1 MLTLIGAWERVS
13 PTEARACNPPHI
25 YFSCKCGCGIP
36 FAIKTAFSAFLFSP
50 LPSSPPPSILSFL
63 FPPLC
68 LVSTFEVHDF
78 PAAAEQRRL
87 RNSHPLLGAHTR
99 TAWWLPISVNTSP
112 RSNTLGRAG
121 GMSGDEA
128 SNWRLYAAGLRLK
141 RWLWDLLLSKAIKS
155 LCSSK
160 LINRS
165 GTQQDCLA
173 SKDPTVWLSYQSHA
187 EEMQQARDVCPFFT
201 QAAINQS
208 ID

>member
-1 MLTLIGAWERVS
+1 MLENEFHPQRLAHVTPLIFIFLVNVDVESHLQSRPLS
-13 PTEARACNPPHI
+13 PRS
-25 YFSCKCGCGIP
+25 F
-36 FAIKTAFSAFLFSP
+36 FP

-68 LVSTFEVHDF
+68 LVSTFEVHNF

-99 TAWWLPISVNTSP
+99 TAWWLPISVNTSL
-112 RSNTLGRAG
+112 RSNTLRRAG
-121 GMSGDEA
+121 GKSGDEA
-128 SNWRLYAAGLRLK
+128 SNWRLEAAGLRLK
-141 RWLWDLLLSKAIKS
+141 KMALRLVFQLLSKAIKS

-160 LINRS
+160 LIIRN
-165 GTQQDCLA
+165 GTQQDSLA

-187 EEMQQARDVCPFFT
+187 EGMQQTGDVSLFFT

-208 ID
+208 VKI

>member
-1 MLTLIGAWERVS
+1 MASEVNWNNMDKTHMHTLIGAWERVS

-87 RNSHPLLGAHTR
+87 RNSHPLLGARTR

-112 RSNTLGRAG
+112 RSNTLRSRRQVWGW
-121 GMSGDEA
+121 SVKLEA
-128 SNWRLYAAGLRLK
+128 LRC
-141 RWLWDLLLSKAIKS
+141 RTEA
-155 LCSSK
+155 
-160 LINRS
+160 
-165 GTQQDCLA
+165 
-173 SKDPTVWLSYQSHA
+173 
-187 EEMQQARDVCPFFT
+187 
-201 QAAINQS
+201 
-208 ID
+208 